1 MKTLISRITTAVG
14 AVGLA
19 AAATLAPVSQAHA
32 VSGAD
37 VAAGIVLGGIAGVA
51 IGAAHNQPRQVIVQ
65 QQPAVTY
72 PVVSQPV
79 FQQSVTTQPSQCY
92 YPGPPAAYGP
102 CPGGVAVPQQAAPQ
116 SYYAPVAPVN
126 TVVYNQ
132 PAQVYYSPPAPIYY
146 NPPIVY
152 RSYYGPSFG
161 YGYYGGHGRHG
172 RF

>member
-14 AVGLA
+14 AIGLA

-37 VAAGIVLGGIAGVA
+37 VAAGIILGGIAGVA
-51 IGAAHNQPRQVIVQ
+51 IGAAHNQPRQVIV

-102 CPGGVAVPQQAAPQ
+102 CPAGVAVPTAPQQAAPQ

-126 TVVYNQ
+126 TVVYTQ
-132 PAQVYYSPPAPIYY
+132 PAPVYY

-161 YGYYGGHGRHG
+161 YGYYGHGHRHG